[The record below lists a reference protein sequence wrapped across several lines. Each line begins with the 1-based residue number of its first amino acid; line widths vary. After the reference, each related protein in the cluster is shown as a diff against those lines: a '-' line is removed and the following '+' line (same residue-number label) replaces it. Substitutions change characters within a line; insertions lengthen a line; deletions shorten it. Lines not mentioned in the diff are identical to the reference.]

1 MELVRA
7 VRVVAN
13 PRGSAWYPA
22 RDGAPL
28 QQLAASGQTRN
39 RSGSSLM
46 RFLPSGERL
55 QAAALAVLVTGTVS
69 ASLVLPG
76 SSAAA
81 TTETPSELVASVYAA
96 ALAAGSFHYVDQQTL
111 GINGASIQ
119 QTESGDVGRGEGV
132 QFVYGRFGNS
142 EAIVIGSVAYLK
154 GNAAALQVDLLYP
167 LRRADA
173 YANRWISFTPKD
185 EPYQLIVRL
194 VLGTTSWAKPTEA
207 PLDSL
212 PERPN
217 SISRPPTVDGRAV
230 ESVTSTIDDVVA
242 STDSSFVGSAQ
253 VFFGA
258 NSPKLPYRLTDDTT
272 GTEAGSPF
280 SQQDS
285 ATFSKWSERVEV
297 TPPTGALPY
306 SSLPPPDAA

>member
-1 MELVRA
+1 
-7 VRVVAN
+7 
-13 PRGSAWYPA
+13 
-22 RDGAPL
+22 
-28 QQLAASGQTRN
+28 
-39 RSGSSLM
+39 M
-46 RFLPSGERL
+46 RFLPAGKRL
-55 QAAALAVLVTGTVS
+55 RAAALAMLATGSVTS
-69 ASLVLPG
+69 SLVFPES
-76 SSAAA
+76 SSAA
-81 TTETPSELVASVYAA
+81 TSETPSELVASVYAA

-111 GINGASIQ
+111 GINGASVR
-119 QTESGDVGRGEGV
+119 QTESGDVSRGEGV
-132 QFVYGRFGNS
+132 QFVSGRFGDS

-185 EPYQLIVRL
+185 GPFQLIVRL
-194 VLGTTSWAKPTEA
+194 VLGTTSWTKPTEA

-217 SISRPPTVDGRAV
+217 SISRVSTVDGRSV
-230 ESVTSTIDDVVA
+230 ESVTSSIDDVVA
-242 STDSSFVGSAQ
+242 STDSSFFGHAQ
-253 VFFGA
+253 VFFPA
-258 NSPKLPYRLTDDTT
+258 NSPKLPYRLTDDTR

-285 ATFSKWSERVEV
+285 ATFSKWSEHVKV
-297 TPPTGALPY
+297 TLPAGALPY

>member
-1 MELVRA
+1 
-7 VRVVAN
+7 
-13 PRGSAWYPA
+13 
-22 RDGAPL
+22 
-28 QQLAASGQTRN
+28 
-39 RSGSSLM
+39 M
-46 RFLPSGERL
+46 RFLPSGGLR
-55 QAAALAVLVTGTVS
+55 AAALAVLVTGSAS
-69 ASLVLPG
+69 ASLALPG
-76 SSAAA
+76 LSAAA
-81 TTETPSELVASVYAA
+81 TSETPSELVASVYGA

-111 GINGASIQ
+111 GINGASVH

-132 QFVYGRFGNS
+132 QFVSGRLGDS

-185 EPYQLIVRL
+185 GPFQLIVRL
-194 VLGTTSWAKPTEA
+194 VLGTTSWTKPTEA

-217 SISRPPTVDGRAV
+217 SISRVSTVDGRSV
-230 ESVTSTIDDVVA
+230 ESVTSSIDDVVA
-242 STDSSFVGSAQ
+242 STDSSFFGHAQ
-253 VFFGA
+253 VFFPA
-258 NSPKLPYRLTDDTT
+258 NSPKLPYRLTDDTR

-285 ATFSKWSERVEV
+285 ATFSKWSEHVKV
-297 TPPTGALPY
+297 TLPAGALPY

>member
-1 MELVRA
+1 
-7 VRVVAN
+7 
-13 PRGSAWYPA
+13 
-22 RDGAPL
+22 
-28 QQLAASGQTRN
+28 
-39 RSGSSLM
+39 M
-46 RFLPSGERL
+46 RFLPCGERL
-55 QAAALAVLVTGTVS
+55 RAVGLAMLVTGSVS

-76 SSAAA
+76 SIAAA
-81 TTETPSELVASVYAA
+81 SSETPSELVASVYAA

-111 GINGASIQ
+111 GINGASVH

-132 QFVYGRFGNS
+132 QFIDGRFGDS
-142 EAIVIGSVAYLK
+142 EAIVIGSVAYLR

-185 EPYQLIVRL
+185 GPYQLIVRL
-194 VLGTTSWAKPTEA
+194 VLGTTSWANPTEA

-212 PERPN
+212 PEQPN
-217 SISRPPTVDGRAV
+217 SISRMSTADGRSA
-230 ESVTSTIDDVVA
+230 ESVTSTIDDVVS
-242 STDSSFVGSAQ
+242 STDSSFFGHAQ
-253 VFFGA
+253 VFFPA

-285 ATFSKWSERVEV
+285 ATFSKWSEHVAV
-297 TPPTGALPY
+297 TLPTGALPY